1 MHKRIDPFEFLY
13 YVGSYFKK
21 SYLLSRQKRLP
32 CKVVSIGNITTGGT
46 GKTSAAIALAQ
57 EAKKRGFQPVILTS
71 GYEGKAKEPVLINFP
86 LKQSFPSSKT
96 AAAEISPEMLGD
108 DAFMMAEKLKE
119 VPIVKFPDRYK
130 GGMLAYEALKAHFQ
144 NHRILFILD
153 DGFQHWALYRDID
166 LVLVDGI
173 NAFGNRKMLPFG
185 VLKEL
190 PRELNRA
197 DILLITKRKNEELFS
212 RLKLINPKAP
222 IFYSEYKARDI
233 RHMSGG
239 SIPFE
244 ELKNKKLYPF
254 CGIAQPESFMDIV
267 SSFGAD
273 TSYPNKFP
281 DHYRYKE
288 KDILKMIKQ
297 SKKQKC
303 DFLIT
308 TEKDIEKIRNF
319 KALENILYVEIEF
332 SVDPG
337 FYDKVFNAQP
347 ASA

>member
-13 YVGSYFKK
+13 YVGSCFKK
-21 SYLLSRQKRLP
+21 SYMLARQKKLP

-46 GKTSAAIALAQ
+46 GKTPAAIALAI
-57 EAKKRGFQPVILTS
+57 EAKKRGLQPVILTR
-71 GYEGKAKEPVLINFP
+71 GYKGKAKEPVLINFP
-86 LKQSFPSSKT
+86 LKQSLSKT
-96 AAAEISPEMLGD
+96 AAPEISPKMLGD
-108 DAFMMAEKLKE
+108 EAFMMAEKLKD

-144 NHRILFILD
+144 NHLIVFILD

-173 NAFGNRKMLPFG
+173 NPFGNRKMLPFG
-185 VLKEL
+185 ILREF
-190 PRELNRA
+190 PRELKRA

-212 RLKLINPKAP
+212 RLKLINPQAP

-233 RHMSGG
+233 KHLNGRSM
-239 SIPFE
+239 PFE
-244 ELKNKKLYPF
+244 ELKNKKLFPF
-254 CGIAQPESFMDIV
+254 CGIAQPESFTDIV

-273 TSYPNKFP
+273 VSYLTELP
-281 DHYRYKE
+281 DHYRYTE
-288 KDILKMIKQ
+288 KDIIKMIKQ
-297 SKKQKC
+297 SKKLKC

-308 TEKDIEKIRNF
+308 TEKDIVKIRDF

-332 SVDPG
+332 SVGPG
-337 FYDKVFNAQP
+337 FYDKVFN
-347 ASA
+347 STI